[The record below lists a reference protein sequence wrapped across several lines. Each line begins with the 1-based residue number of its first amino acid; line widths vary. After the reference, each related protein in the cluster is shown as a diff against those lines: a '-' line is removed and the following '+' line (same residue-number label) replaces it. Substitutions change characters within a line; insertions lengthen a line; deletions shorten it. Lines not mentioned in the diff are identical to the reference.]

1 MRGNI
6 GVILQSRTVV
16 AMWLIAA
23 AAAIVRFPDYAT
35 LPATVVTAMGTSELL
50 ELSDPSRISGM
61 SRGRRSGWPYWAYGL
76 LFLVGIGMALATL
89 FARQPLAAWLLTGA
103 VATDIGAFLVG
114 KSATAVYRRFGKKPA
129 ALARKISPNKTW
141 WGAGGGAVA
150 SWVIMSLLMQSLDLP
165 SSGAF
170 VTVMILVPIAAVL
183 GDLLESWLKR
193 YAGVKDSGRILGSH
207 GGVLDRLDGIVAVFA
222 LPGTIALT
230 AIHYTA

>member
-6 GVILQSRTVV
+6 GAILRSRVVV
-16 AMWLIAA
+16 AVWLIAA
-23 AAAIVRFPDYAT
+23 AAVIVRFPDYAT
-35 LPATVVTAMGTSELL
+35 LPATVATATGMWELR
-50 ELSDPSRISGM
+50 ELSRMNRDW
-61 SRGRRSGWPYWAYGL
+61 RSGWPYWAYGL
-76 LFLVGIGMALATL
+76 LFLFGIGMALGILVAK
-89 FARQPLAAWLLTGA
+89 QPLAVWLLTGA

-114 KSATAVYRRFGKKPA
+114 RSATAVYRRFGKKPA
-129 ALARKISPNKTW
+129 ALARRISPNKTW

>member
-6 GVILQSRTVV
+6 GAILRSRVVV
-16 AMWLIAA
+16 AVWLIAA
-23 AAAIVRFPDYAT
+23 AAVIVIFPDYAT
-35 LPATVVTAMGTSELL
+35 LPAMVVTATGMWELR
-50 ELSDPSRISGM
+50 ELSRMNRDWRSSR
-61 SRGRRSGWPYWAYGL
+61 PYWAYGL
-76 LFLVGIGMALATL
+76 LFLVGIGMALGILVAK
-89 FARQPLAAWLLTGA
+89 QPLAAWLLAGA

-114 KSATAVYRRFGKKPA
+114 RSATAVYRRFGKKPA

-150 SWVIMSLLMQSLDLP
+150 SWVTMSLLMQSLDLP

-207 GGVLDRLDGIVAVFA
+207 GGILDRLDGIVAVFA

>member
-35 LPATVVTAMGTSELL
+35 LPATVVTATGMWELR
-50 ELSDPSRISGM
+50 ELSRMNRDWRSSR
-61 SRGRRSGWPYWAYGL
+61 PYWAYGL
-76 LFLVGIGMALATL
+76 LFLSGIGMALGILVAK
-89 FARQPLAAWLLTGA
+89 QPLAAWLLAGA

-114 KSATAVYRRFGKKPA
+114 RSATAVYRRFGKKPA

-150 SWVIMSLLMQSLDLP
+150 SWVTMLLLMQSLDLP

-207 GGVLDRLDGIVAVFA
+207 GGILDRLDGIVAVFA